1 MTRNRPKH
9 AMYGVTQGVNQL
21 GTSVASGVAG
31 LVVMSYPYM
40 LTTCYIFFDIF
51 DIIETSNR
59 RCI

>member
-9 AMYGVTQGVNQL
+9 AMYGVTQGVNQF

-31 LVVMSYPYM
+31 LVVMCYLYM
-40 LTTCYIFFDIF
+40 LTTWHVCNIFI
-51 DIIETSNR
+51 IIETSHR

>member
-9 AMYGVTQGVNQL
+9 AVYGVTQGVNQF

-31 LVVMSYPYM
+31 LVVICH
-40 LTTCYIFFDIF
+40 LCLFTTCYVFIETDN
-51 DIIETSNR
+51 IIETSDG